1 MKALVFHIGV
11 DRYGLPLGAVERV
24 LPVMELKQLPQVPA
38 LVAGV
43 MDLHG
48 DPVLVIDLARLSG
61 LARGELMSDTRI
73 LLVQYP
79 KAGRL
84 LGLLADQVEGIVDVD
99 DATLKDDGIAGPD
112 FLGQV
117 APQPQGLL
125 QLIVPGELLDA
136 QVRALLYPP
145 VETPA

>member
-1 MKALVFHIGV
+1 MKALVFHIGA

-24 LPVMELKQLPQVPA
+24 LPVMELKQLPQAPGF
-38 LVAGV
+38 VAGV

-48 DPVLVIDLARLSG
+48 EPVPVIDLARLSG
-61 LARGELMSDTRI
+61 LGRGELMTDTRI
-73 LLVQYP
+73 LLIQYP
-79 KAGRL
+79 LAGRL

-99 DATLKDDGIAGPD
+99 EATLKEDGIAGPA

-117 APQPQGLL
+117 TPQPQGLL
-125 QLIVPGELLDA
+125 QLIDAGELLDE

-145 VETPA
+145 VEASA